1 MDDPT
6 ASIDQELAINQF
18 HFLTTYEGDAPPE
31 VSIIAEVKHEA
42 GVVWTQRLVF
52 SREQLEQLVLLL
64 HHTIEHDETG
74 LVWP

>member
-6 ASIDQELAINQF
+6 EAIDQELDINHF

-31 VSIIAEVKHEA
+31 VSIVAEVRHETS
-42 GVVWTQRLVF
+42 VVWTQRLKF
-52 SREQLEQLVLLL
+52 TREQLEQLIILL

>member
-6 ASIDQELAINQF
+6 EAIDQELTIEHF
-18 HFLTTYEGDAPPE
+18 HFLTTYSGDDPPE
-31 VSIIAEVKHEA
+31 VSIIAEVKHDA
-42 GVVWTQRLVF
+42 GVVWTQRLTF
-52 SREQLEQLVLLL
+52 SREQLEQLVMLL